1 MDADRTPGPGLMLLL
16 GLRFLLELALLAAYL
31 VSAVRLVNGPLGWV
45 LGVVL
50 MSVVATLWG
59 VLLSPRRP
67 VRWPML
73 ARILIELVLFA
84 IASALLAKSGL
95 VTLGAA
101 LLLAELAVVAM
112 LRGPDRHAL

>member
-1 MDADRTPGPGLMLLL
+1 MDADRTTSPWLMLLL

-31 VSAVRLVNGPLGWV
+31 VSAVRLVHGPLGWA
-45 LGVVL
+45 LGVAL
-50 MSVVATLWG
+50 VVAVASVWG

-67 VRWPML
+67 VRWPVL

-84 IASALLAKSGL
+84 MASALLAKSGL

-101 LLLAELAVVAM
+101 LLIAELAVVAM